1 MNMHEYE
8 ADRWYTSL
16 SEKFLTIKFTDK
28 LKKLKKLTDKLD
40 CRK

>member
-28 LKKLKKLTDKLD
+28 LKQLTDKLD